1 MDVRGE
7 GVALYPRCREFFLPG
22 IGAATLQNK
31 ATLIVMSATSA
42 NECPGSIRCE
52 VVRLSP
58 NEVK

>member
-1 MDVRGE
+1 
-7 GVALYPRCREFFLPG
+7 
-22 IGAATLQNK
+22 
-31 ATLIVMSATSA
+31 LIVMSATSA